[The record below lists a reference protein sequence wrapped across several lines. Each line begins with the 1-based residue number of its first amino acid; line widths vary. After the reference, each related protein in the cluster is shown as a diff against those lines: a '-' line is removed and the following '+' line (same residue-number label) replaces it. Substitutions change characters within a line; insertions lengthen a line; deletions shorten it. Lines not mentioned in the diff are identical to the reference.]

1 MVIRKGNRLS
11 SENGRQFIDR
21 NSLMPVDYNK
31 VKVNSIY
38 IKTASNDAGSNNEF
52 AYSMYIDCKNNL
64 FKYISINGLP
74 QSTTKWQSSNGCLLI
89 KETIRIVCLQ
99 R

>member
-21 NSLMPVDYNK
+21 NNLMPVESNK
-31 VKVNSIY
+31 VNVNSIY

-52 AYSMYIDCKNNL
+52 AYSMHVDCKNNL
-64 FKYISINGLP
+64 FKD
-74 QSTTKWQSSNGCLLI
+74 
-89 KETIRIVCLQ
+89 V
-99 R
+99 

>member
-21 NSLMPVDYNK
+21 NGLMQVDSNK
-31 VKVNSIY
+31 VTVNSIY

-52 AYSMYIDCKNNL
+52 AYSMHIDCKNNL
-64 FKYISINGLP
+64 FKDISINRLP
-74 QSTTKWQSSNGCLLI
+74 QSTAKWQSSKGYLLI
-89 KETIRIVCLQ
+89 KETVRIVCWQ

>member
-21 NSLMPVDYNK
+21 NSLMPVNSNK
-31 VKVNSIY
+31 ITLNGIY

-52 AYSMYIDCKNNL
+52 A
-64 FKYISINGLP
+64 
-74 QSTTKWQSSNGCLLI
+74 
-89 KETIRIVCLQ
+89 
-99 R
+99 

>member
-11 SENGRQFIDR
+11 IENGRLFIDR
-21 NSLMPVDYNK
+21 NILIPVDSDK
-31 VKVNSIY
+31 VTVNSIY
-38 IKTASNDAGSNNEF
+38 IKTASNDDESNNEF
-52 AYSMYIDCKNNL
+52 AYSMHIYCKTNL
-64 FKYISINGLP
+64 FKVISINGLP
-74 QSTTKWQSSNGCLLI
+74 QSTTECHNSNGDLLI